1 MSNGDELSIA
11 LRNLKQLVINEPDVE
26 KLRQF
31 VLDIDE
37 ILDVVEARLS
47 QIEGDD

>member
-1 MSNGDELSIA
+1 MSNGDELSIV
-11 LRNLKQLVINEPDVE
+11 LRNLKQLVIKEQDVE

-37 ILDVVEARLS
+37 ILDLIEARLS
-47 QIEGDD
+47 QLEEGE